1 MNKLNTKELLFRL
14 FSELR
19 GKMRVEDLVK
29 IVVVCIFISHDN
41 RRVLSELMQLPKE
54 ELHYRFV
61 KKQQEI
67 GIELRT
73 LDFSGELSSLNA
85 DIVFEIYKFLLSVDP
100 QNDADLIIDMV
111 STDGSFSEFSVTP
124 KAVNQLMVALA
135 DINEESS
142 ILDPTFGIGS
152 TYEEILKNNPGQ
164 RIVGQELNRTT
175 YSFAIIY
182 LYCLNA
188 TNTEVFQGN
197 SLSEPLFLNQKFDRV
212 ITNAPFGLRADHRT
226 WELLQKDSYNR
237 FRYGLPSKT
246 SLDWAFIMNG
256 LAGLNDDGKAVF
268 AVSNSALFMGS
279 QVTKIRENFLAADLI
294 EAVIALPTG
303 LFAPNTQIP
312 TAILVINK
320 NKERLINKV
329 RMINATSIP
338 VTKSRAG
345 VTLPEDSIK
354 KIIEAYEGNDDVEGF
369 VKSVKA
375 EDIRKQASILLPEQ
389 YVKDTTYKIEGG
401 TVIEIDV
408 EKWRATETVE
418 LADVADIYRGFN
430 AISSDE
436 ANDGKYEFI
445 KISDLNNQEVDFS
458 KLAKGNVKE
467 NSKVEKYQI
476 QEGDILLSVRGT
488 TDKLARITE
497 DRPNTLITQNL
508 VGIRPKKGK
517 VDSRW
522 LLEYLSSPLGLAE
535 LASIRV
541 GTTIAQL
548 PMKGLATVKVP
559 NLSLEEQ
566 KKMMDAYQ
574 DERRVLDKQLSEI
587 MKKIQHSKEQLYQEM
602 GITDVYTQ
610 HKEEK

>member
-1 MNKLNTKELLFRL
+1 MNNLNTKELLNRL

-19 GKMRVEDLVK
+19 GKMSFGDLVK
-29 IVVVCIFISHDN
+29 IVIVCIFISHDN

-54 ELHYRFV
+54 ELHYRFI

-67 GIELRT
+67 GIELGT
-73 LDFSGELSSLNA
+73 LDFSGELSSLDA

-111 STDGSFSEFSVTP
+111 STDGSFTEFSVTP

-188 TNTEVFQGN
+188 TNTEVFQGD
-197 SLSEPLFLNQKFDRV
+197 SLSEPLYLDQKFDRV
-212 ITNAPFGLRADHRT
+212 ITNAPFGIRANHHT
-226 WELLQKDSYNR
+226 WDSLQTDSYNR
-237 FRYGLPSKT
+237 FRYGLPPKT

-256 LAGLNDDGKAVF
+256 LAGLNADGKAVF
-268 AVSNSALFMGS
+268 AVSNSALFMGN

-294 EAVIALPTG
+294 EAVIALPAG
-303 LFAPNTQIP
+303 VFAPHTQIP
-312 TAILVINK
+312 TALLIVNK
-320 NKERLINKV
+320 NKTRLINKV
-329 RMINATSIP
+329 RMINATNVP
-338 VTKSRAG
+338 VIKNRTIVS
-345 VTLPEDSIK
+345 LPEDSIK
-354 KIIEAYEGNDDVEGF
+354 RIIEAYEGNEDEEGF
-369 VKSVKA
+369 VKSVSSN
-375 EDIRKQASILLPEQ
+375 EIRKQNSILLPEQ
-389 YVKDTTYKIEGG
+389 YVKDTVYKIEGG
-401 TVIEIDV
+401 TVIEIDA
-408 EKWRATETVE
+408 EKWSGTETVE
-418 LADVADIYRGFN
+418 LADIAEIYRGFN
-430 AISSDE
+430 AVSSDE
-436 ANDGKYEFI
+436 SDGGKYEFI

-467 NSKVEKYQI
+467 NSKVEKYQV
-476 QEGDILLSVRGT
+476 QAGDILLSVRGT

-497 DRPNTLITQNL
+497 DRPYTLVTQNL

-517 VDSRW
+517 ADSRW
-522 LLEYLSSPLGLAE
+522 LLEYLSSPLGLVE

-559 NLSLEEQ
+559 EFSLEEQ

-574 DERRVLDKQLSEI
+574 DERSVLDKQLSEI
-587 MKKIQHSKEQLYQEM
+587 LKKIQHSKEQLYQAM
-602 GITDVYTQ
+602 GITDVYTK
-610 HKEEK
+610 H

>member
-1 MNKLNTKELLFRL
+1 MNKLNTKELLSRL
-14 FSELR
+14 SSELK
-19 GKMRVEDLVK
+19 GKMRFDDLVK
-29 IVVVCIFISHDN
+29 IVVVCIFISHEN

-54 ELHYRFV
+54 ELHNRFFN
-61 KKQQEI
+61 KQQEI
-67 GIELRT
+67 GVELNA
-73 LDFSGELSSLNA
+73 LDFYRELPSLNA
-85 DIVFEIYKFLLSVDP
+85 DIFFEIYKFLLSIDP
-100 QNDADLIIDMV
+100 QNDADLVIDMM
-111 STDGSFSEFSVTP
+111 STEGSLSVFSVTP
-124 KAVNQLMVALA
+124 KTVNQLMIALA

-164 RIVGQELNRTT
+164 RIVGQELNATI
-175 YSFAIIY
+175 YNFAIVY

-197 SLSEPLFLNQKFDRV
+197 SLSDPLFTNQKFDRV
-212 ITNAPFGLRADHRT
+212 ITNAPFGLRADHQT
-226 WELLQKDSYNR
+226 WDTLQNDPYHR
-237 FRYGLPSKT
+237 FRYGLPPKT

-256 LAGLNDDGKAVF
+256 LEGLNSDGKAVF
-268 AVSNSALFMGS
+268 VVSNSALFMGN

-294 EAVIALPTG
+294 EAVIALPAG
-303 LFAPNTQIP
+303 VFAPHTQIP
-312 TAILVINK
+312 TALLIINK
-320 NKERLINKV
+320 NKTRLINKV
-329 RMINATSIP
+329 RMINATSVPIIKNRTI
-338 VTKSRAG
+338 VS
-345 VTLPEDSIK
+345 LPEDSIK
-354 KIIEAYEGNDDVEGF
+354 RIIEAYEGNDDVEGF
-369 VKSVKA
+369 VKSVNSD
-375 EDIRKQASILLPEQ
+375 EIRKQDSILLPEQ
-389 YVKDTTYKIEGG
+389 YVKDTVYKIEGG
-401 TVIEIDV
+401 TFIEIDT
-408 EKWRATETVE
+408 EKWSGTETVE
-418 LADVADIYRGFN
+418 LADIAEIYRGFN

-508 VGIRPKKGK
+508 VGIRPKRGE

-548 PMKGLATVKVP
+548 PMKGLAVLKVP
-559 NLSLEEQ
+559 RLPLEEQ
-566 KKMMDAYQ
+566 KKMMDVYQ
-574 DERRVLDKQLSEI
+574 DERNVLDKQLSEI

-610 HKEEK
+610 Y